1 MLDAVFD
8 LFFCLA
14 ANFCG
19 EGTVGDV
26 DDIGFG
32 AGSAVIFDA
41 ASAPLLLEPKEQ
53 NYPGGDV
60 GRHVLREVYVLKVIP
75 KTMPKTGDKVAVEL
89 REGSGRGAASGPT
102 LVARFAV
109 KSPPCRHPE
118 LG

>member
-26 DDIGFG
+26 DDLGFG

-53 NYPGGDV
+53 NYPGGD
-60 GRHVLREVYVLKVIP
+60 GGGHVLREVYVLKVIP
-75 KTMPKTGDKVAVEL
+75 KTMPETGDKVAVEL
-89 REGSGRGAASGPT
+89 REGRERLPGRLWSRG
-102 LVARFAV
+102 L
-109 KSPPCRHPE
+109 
-118 LG
+118 L